1 MSLKL
6 SNTLTRKKEIF
17 QPIKK
22 GEIGMYVCGPTVYDY
37 PHVGNAR
44 PLVVFDV
51 LYRVLMEFYNDY
63 KVTYVRNITDI
74 DDKIIEAA
82 NKKNLSIKKI
92 TDKVT
97 KDFHDDCKFLG
108 CLNPTHEPKAT
119 EHLDEM
125 INLVTKLI
133 ELGFAYESNKH
144 VYFEVSKFKDYGKLS
159 NKKVE
164 DLISGSR
171 VEISENKKNA
181 GDFVLWKPSNEA
193 EPSWDSPFGPGR
205 PGWHL
210 ECSAMSEKYLGSHF
224 DIHGGGLDLIFPHHE
239 NEIAQSVCCNQ
250 SDKFA
255 NYWIHNGYVTVDKQK
270 MSKSLGNFITINELK
285 SEYNGQVIR
294 LAILSTH
301 YTQPFDWNSEILN
314 ISKKTL
320 EKWYEFYSDNNFKIL
335 NENLKFLLDDLNTPL
350 MISNMHELYKKAK
363 SGDQNSAEQLSAS
376 CKILG
381 LFNDSKEFWD
391 EHKKTG
397 KMSEDEIENLIS
409 KRNEAR
415 SKKDF
420 KTSDEIRNLLNDQGI
435 EINDKD
441 GQTEWKYK

>member
-44 PLVVFDV
+44 PLVIFDV

-144 VYFEVSKFKDYGKLS
+144 VYFEVSKFKEYGKLS

>member
-22 GEIGMYVCGPTVYDY
+22 SEIGMYVCGPTVYDY

-51 LYRVLMEFYNDY
+51 LYRVLMEFYEDY
-63 KVTYVRNITDI
+63 KITYVRNITDI

-82 NKKNLSIKKI
+82 KKKNISIKEI

-108 CLNPTHEPKAT
+108 CLNPTYEPKAT

-144 VYFEVSKFKDYGKLS
+144 VYFEVSKFKEYGKLS

-250 SDKFA
+250 NDKFA

-363 SGDQNSAEQLSAS
+363 SGDKNSAEQLSAS

-381 LFNDSKEFWD
+381 LFNDSKEIWD

-420 KTSDEIRNLLNDQGI
+420 KTSDEIRNLLNDHGI

>member
-22 GEIGMYVCGPTVYDY
+22 NEIGMYVCGPTVYDY

-51 LYRVLMEFYNDY
+51 LYRVLMEFYEDY
-63 KVTYVRNITDI
+63 KITYVRNITDI

-82 NKKNLSIKKI
+82 KKKNISIKEI

-108 CLNPTHEPKAT
+108 CLSPTYEPKAT

-144 VYFEVSKFKDYGKLS
+144 VYFEVSKFKEYGKLS

-239 NEIAQSVCCNQ
+239 NEIAQSICCNQ
-250 SDKFA
+250 NDKFA

-270 MSKSLGNFITINELK
+270 MSKSFGNFITINELK

-363 SGDQNSAEQLSAS
+363 SGDKNSAEQLSAS

-381 LFNDSKEFWD
+381 LFNDSKEIWD

-420 KTSDEIRNLLNDQGI
+420 KTSDEIRNLLNDHGI

>member
-22 GEIGMYVCGPTVYDY
+22 NEIGMYVCGPTVYDY

-51 LYRVLMEFYNDY
+51 LYRVLMEFYEDY
-63 KVTYVRNITDI
+63 KITYVRNITDI

-82 NKKNLSIKKI
+82 KKKNISIKEI

-108 CLNPTHEPKAT
+108 CLSPTYEPKAT

-144 VYFEVSKFKDYGKLS
+144 VYFEVLKFKEYGKLS

-171 VEISENKKNA
+171 VEVSENKKNA

-193 EPSWDSPFGPGR
+193 EPSWESPFGPGR

-250 SDKFA
+250 NDKFA
-255 NYWIHNGYVTVDKQK
+255 NYWVHNGYVTVDKQK

-285 SEYNGQVIR
+285 GEYNGQVIR

-320 EKWYEFYSDNNFKIL
+320 EKWYEFYSDNDFKIL

-363 SGDQNSAEQLSAS
+363 SGDKNSAEQLSAS

-381 LFNDSKEFWD
+381 LFNDSKEIWD

-420 KTSDEIRNLLNDQGI
+420 KTSDEIRNLLNDHGI